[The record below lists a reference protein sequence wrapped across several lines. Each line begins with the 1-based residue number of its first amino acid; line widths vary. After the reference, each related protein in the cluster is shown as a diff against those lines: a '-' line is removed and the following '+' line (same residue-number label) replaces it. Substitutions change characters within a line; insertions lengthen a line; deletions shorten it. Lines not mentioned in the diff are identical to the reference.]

1 MTRQLRRDEVTPE
14 TWAIVAGRPDPVPGA
29 TLNTPVV
36 PVSTYVLGATLRETR
51 EMRVQRDQEQAGI
64 SADEWEPLRAAWR
77 DLLDADG
84 RFTHVVRFL
93 DEDIDPDAEE
103 TRDERFEFG
112 LDCVLDGI
120 AVKIAQISRPP
131 SA

>member
-1 MTRQLRRDEVTPE
+1 
-14 TWAIVAGRPDPVPGA
+14 VAGHPGDPPGR
-29 TLNTPVV
+29 
-36 PVSTYVLGATLRETR
+36 GA
-51 EMRVQRDQEQAGI
+51 AAC
-64 SADEWEPLRAAWR
+64 SALAPWWSCPR
-77 DLLDADG
+77 

-120 AVKIAQISRPP
+120 AVKIAQISRRP